1 MRVCLA
7 LAVIA
12 CLCVPS
18 FTAQS
23 KTPTRPTPSPPSP
36 PRGAGNP
43 QAATSGQ
50 PNSPSP
56 PPPRGSHQAA
66 TSGQS
71 NSPSPPPSPG
81 NSRVPT
87 KPDRKPNAQPP
98 PSPRRNPPPNAE
110 AAPKTAP
117 APPPARPNFLVLLV
131 DDLGFGDIGPF
142 GNRTL
147 PTPSLDAL
155 AAGGAVLRQSLA
167 AAAVCTP
174 SRAALLTGRLPVRY
188 GLAPENNEWDV
199 SLFAASKVSWVQIG
213 LREDVWPR
221 LDGSAVLLRVQ

>member
-1 MRVCLA
+1 MTTMRVCLA
-7 LAVIA
+7 LAVIV

-23 KTPTRPTPSPPSP
+23 KTPARPTPSPPPP
-36 PRGAGNP
+36 PRGSP

-50 PNSPSP
+50 SK
-56 PPPRGSHQAA
+56 
-66 TSGQS
+66 
-71 NSPSPPPSPG
+71 SPSPPPSPG
-81 NSRVPT
+81 NSHTPT

-98 PSPRRNPPPNAE
+98 PSPRRNPPPNAD

-199 SLFAASKVSWVQIG
+199 SLFAASKVSRVPIG
-213 LREDVWPR
+213 FREDVWPW
-221 LDGSAVLLRVQ
+221 LDDSAVFLCVQ